1 MSVATKDAP
10 GGDGSAAAPFEPGL
24 GGVLILES
32 GGLLALGNFGSL
44 HPLAHEDLVMATFTS
59 A

>member
-1 MSVATKDAP
+1 MATTEP
-10 GGDGSAAAPFEPGL
+10 RGGDGWRRLPFRPGL
-24 GGVLILES
+24 GGVLFLVS

-44 HPLAHEDLVMATFTS
+44 HPLAHEDLVMATCTG